1 MLTMAKTDEHDNPA
15 SLDRVLTMLDGDVR
29 LRDIDGNEVVLSAD
43 VVEAF
48 QVAVAEMLSHS
59 TADLTTQEAA
69 KLIGVSRPTLIRLL
83 DTGAIPFRRTHGTRG
98 HRRISRHDA
107 LAYLR
112 ADLDRR
118 RRALDILAEDAEAFG
133 FYDD

>member
-1 MLTMAKTDEHDNPA
+1 MLSMAKTDKHDNPA
-15 SLDRVLTMLDGDVR
+15 SLDRVLTILDGDVR
-29 LRDIDGNEVVLSAD
+29 LRDIEGNEVVLSAD

-48 QVAVAEMLSHS
+48 QMAVAEMLSHS

-69 KLIGVSRPTLIRLL
+69 KLVGVSRPTLIRLL
-83 DTGAIPFRRTHGTRG
+83 DTGAIPFRRTHGALG
-98 HRRISRHDA
+98 HRRILRRDA
-107 LAYLR
+107 LDYLR

-118 RRALDILAEDAEAFG
+118 RRALDTLAEDAAAFG